1 MFEIE
6 KERLENK
13 INEKNNR
20 LQEIGNKQV
29 EIEKREEI
37 ISKYENALLHI
48 KYWKKSLIFILF
60 CIIIMGI
67 LIVAFSGF
75 SFLYSFLLIS
85 ILGTLAVISFLGE
98 DTLRTIKAKR
108 ITKEIQKEYESAKK
122 IEEKDKELKL
132 ALTEEY
138 NKIIM
143 ELESLKEMLSWFNKT
158 EEMEKLGYVVKQI
171 INNNQSQVEE
181 QQELERPGI
190 DTTSSLR
197 VAFPPLN

>member
-6 KERLENK
+6 KERLVNK